1 MVPVEQVQSRVKWLK
16 TYVKSMDGEPEAKQ
30 VWRARERG
38 VEFTVLKFAA
48 LEEAVIG
55 DYTGIELSLSGRWKR
70 RREVINDFVKAL
82 GRPTAIE
89 KTSKR
94 LKRPEVL
101 IWNNNL
107 EAA

>member
-1 MVPVEQVQSRVKWLK
+1 MVSVEQVRSRVKWLR
-16 TYVKSMDGEPEAKQ
+16 TYVKSMSGEPEAKQ
-30 VWRARERG
+30 IWRGKERG
-38 VEFTVLKFAA
+38 VEFTVFKYAA

-55 DYTGIELSLSGRWKR
+55 DYTGIELNLSGRWKV
-70 RREVINDFVKAL
+70 RREVINDFVRAL
-82 GRPTAIE
+82 GKPTAIE
-89 KTSKR
+89 KTSGR